1 MKGRKPKPTALR
13 LIEGNREHR
22 TIHAELEPHPEKV
35 APPCPRE
42 LRGDER
48 KAWRYLVR
56 ELGKMGV
63 LASSDR
69 AQMTAYCDAWGRW
82 CKAKRVLRELSE
94 QAGGKDVEV
103 VKINV
108 RKKITMDKK
117 TGATE
122 SVTETGGSWIQNPW
136 MHLKNRALEDVV
148 KYGAELGLNPVQRTR
163 VKLERPQEQS
173 RRGKLLA

>member
-22 TIHAELEPHPEKV
+22 TIHEELEPKPERV

-42 LRGDER
+42 LKADAR

-56 ELGKMGV
+56 ELGKMGT

-69 AQMTAYCDAWGRW
+69 AQMSAYSRAWGLW
-82 CKAKRVLRELSE
+82 CKAERKLEELAAQNPGRDSE
-94 QAGGKDVEV
+94 
-103 VKINV
+103 I
-108 RKKITMDKK
+108 IK
-117 TGATE
+117 TGAKKKTNADG
-122 SVTETGGSWIQNPW
+122 SVTESGGNWIQNPW
-136 MHLKNRALEDVV
+136 FSIANRAMADAV

-163 VKLERPQEQS
+163 VKLDKPSDQS
-173 RRGKLLA
+173 KRGRLLA